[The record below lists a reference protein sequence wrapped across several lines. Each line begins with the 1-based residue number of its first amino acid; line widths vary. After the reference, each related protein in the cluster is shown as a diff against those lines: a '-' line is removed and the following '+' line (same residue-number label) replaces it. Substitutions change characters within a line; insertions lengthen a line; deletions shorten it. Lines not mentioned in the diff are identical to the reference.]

1 MFIARLYLDRAIA
14 LPSDS
19 LNEPAIQPTDT
30 ISGARPTSHLG
41 VYFSLSLSLSLVY
54 YEPYTPI
61 LVHLLET
68 CVVSAIDTH

>member
-30 ISGARPTSHLG
+30 ISGAR
-41 VYFSLSLSLSLVY
+41 LSLSLVY

-61 LVHLLET
+61 LVHDLLET